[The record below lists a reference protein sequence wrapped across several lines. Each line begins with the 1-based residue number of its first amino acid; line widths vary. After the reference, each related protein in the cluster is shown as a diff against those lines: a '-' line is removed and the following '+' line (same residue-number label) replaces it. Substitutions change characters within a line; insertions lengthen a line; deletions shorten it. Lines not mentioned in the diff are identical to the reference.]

1 MSFGSTKYSARKNT
15 SVKMLNSTSCNP
27 SISLARMTKG
37 RLLLAKS
44 CVKISLLVLTLIIFF
59 IHFFSSQAQ
68 LFAELLFFRVFK
80 KRTDKSMISSV
91 ILE

>member
-1 MSFGSTKYSARKNT
+1 MSIGSTKHSARKNT

-37 RLLLAKS
+37 KLLLDKY

-59 IHFFSSQAQ
+59 INFFSSQVQ

-80 KRTDKSMISSV
+80 REPMKA
-91 ILE
+91 